1 MIKWVLVLAVVLNC
15 SLRADVLF
23 TETFDQGLTKRWAP
37 REFEGTT
44 TYQVVTEGENKVL
57 RAVANQAASGLGA
70 ELSLKPGGKMTLS
83 WRWKIDQIPP
93 GGTDQK
99 IESFDHTARLFVAF
113 NTLIGPPRTINY
125 VWANNV
131 KKGARYDHPSSS
143 RAKFIVLQAGNEK
156 AGEWVSEERDLLADW
171 RTLFGNGK
179 IPEIVAIG
187 LMTDSDGTRS
197 KVTGF
202 YDDISLRRE

>member
-1 MIKWVLVLAVVLNC
+1 MIKWVMLFAQLMIFSV
-15 SLRADVLF
+15 RADVLF
-23 TETFDQGLTKRWAP
+23 VENFDQGLTSRWAP
-37 REFEGTT
+37 REFEGFT
-44 TYQVVTEGENKVL
+44 TYQVVADGENKVL

-70 ELSLKPGGKMTLS
+70 ELSLKPGGKMTFS

-93 GGTDQK
+93 GATDQK
-99 IESFDHTARLFVAF
+99 IDTFDHTARLFIAF
-113 NTLIGPPRTINY
+113 KTLIGPPRTINY

-131 KKGARYDHPSSS
+131 KKGASYDHPSSS
-143 RAKFIVLQAGNEK
+143 RAKFIVIQAGNEK
-156 AGEWVSEERDLLADW
+156 AGEWISERRDLLADW
-171 RTLFGNGK
+171 RTLFGDGK

-202 YDDISLRRE
+202 YDDISLSRE